1 MRICPAAQG
10 KAVEG
15 GQSDAQR
22 VVLALQLCAG
32 LAACKIMSDIA
43 TKTLE
48 GAEALTCY
56 RQPQSIHL
64 HTLLTGS
71 PHYNIRCAT
80 SDAGVGA
87 DSEADLEAE
96 AEPAARGKKG
106 Q

>member
-1 MRICPAAQG
+1 MGFSFGRSQRLTQRPAAQG
-10 KAVEG
+10 KAVDG

-64 HTLLTGS
+64 HTLLTGLITIFDVLLQTLALV
-71 PHYNIRCAT
+71 PTAKPT
-80 SDAGVGA
+80 
-87 DSEADLEAE
+87 
-96 AEPAARGKKG
+96 
-106 Q
+106 